1 METADTSEIETRL
14 GVFIHSGT
22 MTPCPEVFQSERFL
36 FSVMIIF
43 TFFKIYKAR
52 YSHSATLGHDCWA
65 IYSPDG
71 WVYMTFSAGSLL
83 LMP

>member
-1 METADTSEIETRL
+1 MEMADTSEIETGL

-22 MTPCPEVFQSERFL
+22 MKPYPEVFRLERFL

-43 TFFKIYKAR
+43 TSFPIYKAR
-52 YSHSATLGHDCWA
+52 YSHSATLGHDCQA

-71 WVYMTFSAGSLL
+71 
-83 LMP
+83 